1 MGRDG
6 RGPGGIRPPSTSP
19 PADPVFVKICG
30 ITRPEDARAAVEA
43 GADAIGVV
51 MASDSP
57 RSCPVEAARRI
68 FAVVPPGVLRVVVSH
83 TGSAEGLAVC
93 LAAGPDA
100 LQLSEPLA
108 VPPSAGVAVIRVVAP
123 GDPPPRDCALVIVD
137 GSHGRG
143 RPYDP
148 AYARE
153 VVASA
158 PVPVLL
164 AGGLSPENVGAAV
177 RDVRPFGVDVASG
190 VEAAPGVKD
199 HARVRAFVRAA
210 KRAYPND

>member
-1 MGRDG
+1 MRP
-6 RGPGGIRPPSTSP
+6 GPP
-19 PADPVFVKICG
+19 FVKICG

-57 RSCPVEAARRI
+57 RSCTVEEARAI
-68 FAVVPPGVLRVVVSH
+68 FAVVPRGVLRVVVSH
-83 TGSAEGLAVC
+83 TDSAEGLAAC

-100 LQLSEPLA
+100 LQLSRPLA

-123 GDPPPRDCALVIVD
+123 GDPAPGDCAMVIVD

-148 AYARE
+148 SYARA
-153 VVASA
+153 VVASS

-164 AGGLSPENVGAAV
+164 AGGLSPENVAAAL
-177 RDVRPFGVDVASG
+177 RETRPFGVDVASG
-190 VEAAPGVKD
+190 VEAAPGIKS
-199 HARVRAFVRAA
+199 HARVGAFVRAA

>member
-1 MGRDG
+1 M
-6 RGPGGIRPPSTSP
+6 TSAP
-19 PADPVFVKICG
+19 FVKICG
-30 ITRPEDARAAVEA
+30 ITRPQDARAAVDT

-57 RSCPVEAARRI
+57 RSCTVARAREI

-83 TGSAEGLAVC
+83 TDSAEGLAAC

-100 LQLSEPLA
+100 IQLSQPIA

-123 GDPPPRDCALVIVD
+123 GGPIPPDCAMVIVD

-143 RPYDP
+143 RPFDP
-148 AYARE
+148 SHARR
-153 VVASA
+153 VVASS

-164 AGGLSPENVGAAV
+164 AGGLSPETVGAAI
-177 RDVRPFGVDVASG
+177 REVRPFGVDVASG

>member
-1 MGRDG
+1 M
-6 RGPGGIRPPSTSP
+6 
-19 PADPVFVKICG
+19 KICG

-57 RSCPVEAARRI
+57 RSCTVEQARAI
-68 FAVVPPGVLRVVVSH
+68 FAAVPPGVLRVVVSH
-83 TGSAEGLAVC
+83 TDSAEGLAEC

-123 GDPPPRDCALVIVD
+123 GNPVPGDCAMVIVD

-148 AYARE
+148 AYARGI
-153 VVASA
+153 VATS

-164 AGGLSPENVGAAV
+164 AGGLSPDNVEAAI
-177 RDVRPFGVDVASG
+177 REIRPFGVDVASG
-190 VEAAPGVKD
+190 VESAPGVKD
-199 HARVRAFVRAA
+199 HARVRAFVRNAR
-210 KRAYPND
+210 RAYPND

>member
-1 MGRDG
+1 MF
-6 RGPGGIRPPSTSP
+6 IRHS
-19 PADPVFVKICG
+19 ADPHAMTPAPFVKICG

-43 GADAIGVV
+43 GADAVGVV

-57 RSCPVEAARRI
+57 RCCTVEQARAI
-68 FAVVPPGVLRVVVSH
+68 FAEVPPGVLRVVVSH
-83 TGSAEGLAVC
+83 TDSAEGLAEC

-100 LQLSEPLA
+100 LQLSQPIP

-123 GDPPPRDCALVIVD
+123 GHPVPNDSAMVIVD

-148 AYARE
+148 AYARG
-153 VVASA
+153 VVASS

-164 AGGLSPENVGAAV
+164 AGGLSPETVEAAI
-177 RDVRPFGVDVASG
+177 RDLRPFGVDVASG

-199 HARVRAFVRAA
+199 HTRVRAFIRNAR
-210 KRAYPND
+210 RAYSND

>member
-1 MGRDG
+1 MTLT
-6 RGPGGIRPPSTSP
+6 P
-19 PADPVFVKICG
+19 FVKICG

-43 GADAIGVV
+43 GADAVGVV

-57 RSCPVEAARRI
+57 RSCDPERARTVFAA
-68 FAVVPPGVLRVVVSH
+68 VPPGVLRVVVSH
-83 TGSAEGLAVC
+83 TGSAEGLAAC

-100 LQLSEPLA
+100 VQLSRSLPVPL
-108 VPPSAGVAVIRVVAP
+108 SAGVAVIRVVGP
-123 GDPPPRDCALVIVD
+123 GDPIPRDCAMVIVD

-143 RPYDP
+143 HPYDA

-153 VVASA
+153 VVAAS

-164 AGGLSPENVGAAV
+164 AGGLSPENVGAAILE
-177 RDVRPFGVDVASG
+177 VRPFGVDVASG

-199 HARVRAFVRAA
+199 HARVRAFIRAA
-210 KRAYPND
+210 KETYPND

>member
-1 MGRDG
+1 MT
-6 RGPGGIRPPSTSP
+6 PPP
-19 PADPVFVKICG
+19 FVKICG
-30 ITRPEDARAAVEA
+30 ITRPDDARVAVEA
-43 GADAIGVV
+43 GADAVGVV

-57 RSCPVEAARRI
+57 RSCTVEEARAI
-68 FAVVPPGVLRVVVSH
+68 FAAVPPGVLRVVVSH
-83 TGSAEGLAVC
+83 TDSVDGLAAC

-100 LQLSEPLA
+100 LQLSRPLV

-123 GDPPPRDCALVIVD
+123 GDPLPRDCAMVIVD
-137 GSHGRG
+137 SSHGRG

-153 VVASA
+153 VVASST
-158 PVPVLL
+158 VPVLL
-164 AGGLSPENVGAAV
+164 AGGLSPENVGAAI

-210 KRAYPND
+210 KEAYSND

>member
-1 MGRDG
+1 MT
-6 RGPGGIRPPSTSP
+6 PTTAP
-19 PADPVFVKICG
+19 FVKICG

-43 GADAIGVV
+43 GADAVGVV

-57 RSCPVEAARRI
+57 RSCTVEEAREV
-68 FAVVPPGVLRVVVSH
+68 FAGVPPGILRVVVSH
-83 TGSAEGLAVC
+83 TDSVEGLSEC
-93 LAAGPDA
+93 LAANPDA
-100 LQLSEPLA
+100 LQLSQPIA

-123 GDPPPRDCALVIVD
+123 GDPVPVDCAMVIVD

-148 AYARE
+148 TYARE
-153 VVASA
+153 VAASS

-164 AGGLSPENVGAAV
+164 AGGLSPENVGAAI
-177 RDVRPFGVDVASG
+177 REIRPFGVDVASG

-199 HARVRAFVRAA
+199 HARLRAFVRAA
-210 KRAYPND
+210 KGA

>member
-1 MGRDG
+1 MMTA
-6 RGPGGIRPPSTSP
+6 P
-19 PADPVFVKICG
+19 FVKICG

-43 GADAIGVV
+43 GADAVGVV

-57 RSCPVEAARRI
+57 RSCGIEEARAV

-83 TGSAEGLAVC
+83 TDSAEGLAAC

-100 LQLSEPLA
+100 VQLSEPLA
-108 VPPSAGVAVIRVVAP
+108 VPPSAGVAVIRVVGP
-123 GDPPPRDCALVIVD
+123 GDPVPGACAMVIVD
-137 GSHGRG
+137 ASHGRG
-143 RPYDP
+143 RPYDA
-148 AYARE
+148 AYARK
-153 VVASA
+153 VAAGS

-177 RDVRPFGVDVASG
+177 REGRPFGVDVASA

-199 HARVRAFVRAA
+199 HARIRAFVRAA
-210 KRAYPND
+210 KGA

>member
-1 MGRDG
+1 MTTA
-6 RGPGGIRPPSTSP
+6 P
-19 PADPVFVKICG
+19 FVKICG

-43 GADAIGVV
+43 GADAVGVV

-57 RSCPVEAARRI
+57 RSCDVARARAV

-83 TGSAEGLAVC
+83 TDSAEGLAAC

-100 LQLSEPLA
+100 LQLSRPIA

-123 GDPPPRDCALVIVD
+123 GDPVPVDCAMVIVD
-137 GSHGRG
+137 ASHGRG

-153 VVASA
+153 VAAAST
-158 PVPVLL
+158 VPVLL
-164 AGGLSPENVGAAV
+164 AGGLSPENVGAAI

-190 VEAAPGVKD
+190 VEAAPGIKD
-199 HARVRAFVRAA
+199 HARIRAFVRNAR
-210 KRAYPND
+210 RAYPND

>member
-1 MGRDG
+1 MTTA
-6 RGPGGIRPPSTSP
+6 P
-19 PADPVFVKICG
+19 FVKICG
-30 ITRPEDARAAVEA
+30 ITRPEDAWAAVEA
-43 GADAIGVV
+43 GADAVGVV

-57 RSCPVEAARRI
+57 RSCTVEEARAV

-83 TGSAEGLAVC
+83 TDSADGLAAC
-93 LAAGPDA
+93 LAAGPGA
-100 LQLSEPLA
+100 VQLSQPLA
-108 VPPSAGVAVIRVVAP
+108 VPPSAGVAVIRVVGP
-123 GDPPPRDCALVIVD
+123 GDPVPGDCAMVIVD

-153 VVASA
+153 VATSA
-158 PVPVLL
+158 AVPVLL

-177 RDVRPFGVDVASG
+177 REVRPFGVDVATG
-190 VEAAPGVKD
+190 VETAPGVKD

-210 KRAYPND
+210 KGA

>member
-1 MGRDG
+1 M
-6 RGPGGIRPPSTSP
+6 T
-19 PADPVFVKICG
+19 PAPFVKICG
-30 ITRPEDARAAVEA
+30 ITRHEDALAAVEA
-43 GADAIGVV
+43 GADAVGVV

-57 RSCPVEAARRI
+57 RSCGLEEARAI

-83 TGSAEGLAVC
+83 TDSAEGLAAC

-108 VPPSAGVAVIRVVAP
+108 VPPSAGVAVIRVAAP
-123 GDPPPRDCALVIVD
+123 GDPVPGDCAMVIVD
-137 GSHGRG
+137 GSHGQG

-148 AYARE
+148 TYARG
-153 VVASA
+153 VAASS

-164 AGGLSPENVGAAV
+164 AGGLSPTNVEAAI
-177 RDVRPFGVDVASG
+177 RDVCPFGVDVASG

-199 HARVRAFVRAA
+199 HARVRAFVRVA
-210 KRAYPND
+210 KESYPND